1 MPLHFCQY
9 AKFLF
14 QHLKLNNG
22 QCFRP
27 SGHTLCQSGQMAMLF
42 RFVSYLLENESGKR
56 REVWEGGQSRL
67 VGEDSERD
75 ESADKVKITSLL
87 NI

>member
-1 MPLHFCQY
+1 MD
-9 AKFLF
+9 
-14 QHLKLNNG
+14 NV
-22 QCFRP
+22 
-27 SGHTLCQSGQMAMLF
+27 SGLWVIHSLSQVKMVMLF
-42 RFVSYLLENESGKR
+42 RIESYLLENESGKR

>member
-1 MPLHFCQY
+1 MD
-9 AKFLF
+9 
-14 QHLKLNNG
+14 NV
-22 QCFRP
+22 
-27 SGHTLCQSGQMAMLF
+27 SGLRVIHSVSQVKMVMLF
-42 RFVSYLLENESGKR
+42 RFESYLLENESGKR

>member
-1 MPLHFCQY
+1 MI
-9 AKFLF
+9 
-14 QHLKLNNG
+14 
-22 QCFRP
+22 
-27 SGHTLCQSGQMAMLF
+27 MLF
-42 RFVSYLLENESGKR
+42 RFESYLLENESGKR

>member
-1 MPLHFCQY
+1 MDN
-9 AKFLF
+9 A
-14 QHLKLNNG
+14 
-22 QCFRP
+22 
-27 SGHTLCQSGQMAMLF
+27 SGLLVIHSVSQVKMVMLF
-42 RFVSYLLENESGKR
+42 RIESYLLENESGKR

>member
-1 MPLHFCQY
+1 MD
-9 AKFLF
+9 
-14 QHLKLNNG
+14 NV
-22 QCFRP
+22 
-27 SGHTLCQSGQMAMLF
+27 SGLRVIHSDSQVKMVMLF
-42 RFVSYLLENESGKR
+42 RIESYLLENESGKR

-67 VGEDSERD
+67 VGEDCERD

>member
-1 MPLHFCQY
+1 M
-9 AKFLF
+9 
-14 QHLKLNNG
+14 NNV
-22 QCFRP
+22 
-27 SGHTLCQSGQMAMLF
+27 SGLRVIYSVSQVKMVMLF
-42 RFVSYLLENESGKR
+42 RIESYLLENESGKR

-75 ESADKVKITSLL
+75 ESADKVKITLLL